1 METRLDWSTQLEQGE
16 WEGIKEQYDRLMGPG
31 QVEELFRFVP
41 FMHDVRPD
49 ALKRY
54 RLFVNTVT
62 QGIGLEDSM
71 PNPPVA
77 SLVSGHF
84 YATLPYPQGVAGDL
98 FVAKH
103 VGGTKQEVSDILAMA
118 FLHSGPFGMNTS
130 SAAAAEYLR
139 TWDDSDAPGLT
150 WPEGWTVDPE
160 AFRCGIDFE
169 GAGGADELSADDL
182 AKIEAWHVRVQG
194 EVPAYVPFLAKHYPL
209 ALKTFRARYET
220 SMTGTLPKQFIA
232 LSQVH
237 LAACWVRP
245 DALRRALHMARA
257 FGVSKDHAVQI
268 LTLSMLYLGDI
279 RMDAAIEGVDGILE
293 AWERGNQAAR

>member
-1 METRLDWSTQLEQGE
+1 METRLDWSTELTQRE
-16 WEGIKEQYDRLMGPG
+16 WEGIKEQYDRLMGPE

-54 RLFVNTVT
+54 RLYVNTVT
-62 QGIGLEDSM
+62 QGIGLEHSM

-98 FVAKH
+98 FVAKQ
-103 VGGTKQEVSDILAMA
+103 VGGTKQEVADILAMA
-118 FLHSGPFGMNTS
+118 FLHAGPFGMNTS
-130 SAAAAEYLR
+130 AAAAAEYLG

-150 WPEGWTVDPE
+150 WPDGWEVDPE

-169 GAGGADELSADDL
+169 RVDATDVSPEQIG
-182 AKIEAWHVRVQG
+182 KIEEWHRRVQG
-194 EVPAYVPFLAKHYPL
+194 EVPDYVRFLAKHYPL
-209 ALKTFRARYET
+209 ALLAFRARYET

-232 LSQVH
+232 LCQVH

-245 DALRRALHMARA
+245 DALRRAFHMART
-257 FGVSKDHAVQI
+257 FGVAKDHVVQI
-268 LTLSMLYLGDI
+268 LTLAMLYLGDV
-279 RMDAAIEGVDGILE
+279 RTGAAIEGVEDSLA
-293 AWERGNQAAR
+293 AWD